1 MVVPRSI
8 RESLYKALVLP
19 VVEYGSVLYDNC
31 STFLKQRLE
40 RLHRNAS
47 VIVTGAF
54 KNTSYVKLLEEL
66 GWDSLED
73 RRKLS
78 RLCLFKKMELSKKH
92 IMKISLTISLCNP
105 IYLIWCQEQ
114 WVTGRGMF

>member
-1 MVVPRSI
+1 MVVHVVPRTI
-8 RESLYKALVLP
+8 RESLYKALVIP
-19 VVEYGSVLYDNC
+19 IVEYGSVLYDNC

-54 KNTSYVKLLEEL
+54 KNTSYVRLLEEL

-78 RLCLFKKMELSKKH
+78 RLCLFKKWSFQKKH
-92 IMKISLTISLCNP
+92 KMKIDWMKSLFNP
-105 IYLIWCQEQ
+105 TY
-114 WVTGRGMF
+114 MS